1 MISFQAYLAEA
12 TPANERGKMYAAWGA
27 VMALASAIAY
37 YGLGWVTPWL
47 GAPLTFA
54 VAGLTVGIGAP
65 FLLWATGALQSVR
78 ARPDSAHPYP
88 ADF

>member
-1 MISFQAYLAEA
+1 
-12 TPANERGKMYAAWGA
+12 MYAAWGA